1 MATKSWKFAESSH
14 KTTVGL
20 NKTDVKFQ
28 KELASLE
35 RQKNTTMN
43 NIANT
48 QQAMKMSWRRLEERR
63 AESPTLSKRMEK
75 KEEDRRGRKGLL
87 LQSNTK
93 LYVNKTPS
101 IYDPTAESGNEG
113 ITRDDSVIDSS
124 GKLAI
129 ITC

>member
-1 MATKSWKFAESSH
+1 MAAKSWKFAESSH
-14 KTTVGL
+14 KTMVGL

-35 RQKNTTMN
+35 KQQNTAVT
-43 NIANT
+43 NIANY

-75 KEEDRRGRKGLL
+75 KKEKDKKGLL

-93 LYVNKTPS
+93 LYVDKTPS
-101 IYDPTAESGNEG
+101 IYNPEAGSGV
-113 ITRDDSVIDSS
+113 TMDDSVIGR
-124 GKLAI
+124 GKMGTILLQLQ
-129 ITC
+129 